1 MKTLS
6 IKVRPDLTAQDLAI
20 PAVNTDEFYIDED
33 IEKMRFIGW
42 ADEDTFEDDPDGAL
56 AKFYAPEGHTVFLY
70 SIDLEV
76 TEVES

>member
-1 MKTLS
+1 MKTLK

-20 PAVNTDEFYIDED
+20 PSVNTDEFYIDED
-33 IEKMRFIGW
+33 IEKMRFVGW
-42 ADEDTFEDDPDGAL
+42 VDENTFEDDPDGSL
-56 AKFYAPEGHTVFLY
+56 AMFHDPRGHNVFFY